1 MTMPDKI
8 KEITKWFLE
17 QGIEIAQDVLEEKL
31 QEAYEQGRR
40 DSYPELIDTTL
51 QDILCNTMRDIK
63 IRKQELYE
71 KNFYIVPSEE
81 DATQMRAYEYLT
93 ENLPKIIKNYKES

>member
-1 MTMPDKI
+1 MSDNI
-8 KEITKWFLE
+8 KEISKWFLE
-17 QGIEIAQDVLEEKL
+17 QGIEIAQEVLEEKL

-51 QDILCNTMRDIK
+51 DNILYNTIRDIK
-63 IRKQELYE
+63 LRKKELYE

-81 DATQMRAYEYLT
+81 DAIQMRAYDYLT